1 MAAMAATAARPDRV
15 VSLREIVAD
24 IPDGSHLALAGFAIT
39 RNAVAFAHELI
50 RAGTRGLTVTQVFGG
65 FETDLLAAAGAMDCL
80 TYASGSIDRFGLL
93 YAVNRAVLDGS
104 LALSEYSGLAL
115 ALRLHAGALGLPFVT
130 TRSMLGSDL
139 VAPLVATGQAAEI
152 ESPFDGAPC
161 LALPPLHPDI
171 AVVHVDVADRAG
183 NAMVGGPVWSIPETA
198 RASRMVD
205 LVAEEIVEVG
215 ELDPSR
221 ITIPG
226 LLVHAVARVP
236 HGGHPTAVYGHYDFD
251 AAHLRQYAAA
261 SNAGGDALDAYLDRF
276 VRGVATFDEYLEEVA
291 P

>member
-183 NAMVGGPVWSIPETA
+183 N
-198 RASRMVD
+198 
-205 LVAEEIVEVG
+205 
-215 ELDPSR
+215 
-221 ITIPG
+221 
-226 LLVHAVARVP
+226 
-236 HGGHPTAVYGHYDFD
+236 GH
-251 AAHLRQYAAA
+251 R
-261 SNAGGDALDAYLDRF
+261 
-276 VRGVATFDEYLEEVA
+276 
-291 P
+291 